1 MIFLPPY
8 KRRGW
13 GTNGAISGR
22 TQTRLVKE
30 RQTEQRTENRT
41 GHQPQPQRDNHSSVQ
56 LIVCMQIA
64 LLCTTTTTNHQYRRR
79 QQPKDESLIASLAMC
94 GNMRNMGRGA
104 AARKRLAQFTA
115 KCKVNLAEIED
126 CTAQHSAATLAGE
139 EEEEEDGSGIN
150 KRRQAAKRMRS
161 ERERKKQEK

>member
-1 MIFLPPY
+1 MWECEEY
-8 KRRGW
+8 G
-13 GTNGAISGR
+13 
-22 TQTRLVKE
+22 E
-30 RQTEQRTENRT
+30 
-41 GHQPQPQRDNHSSVQ
+41 
-56 LIVCMQIA
+56 
-64 LLCTTTTTNHQYRRR
+64 
-79 QQPKDESLIASLAMC
+79 
-94 GNMRNMGRGA
+94 GA

-126 CTAQHSAATLAGE
+126 CTALHSAATLAG